1 MTECAGVEPEPVET
15 EETGEPAPE
24 EAEPETGGNMGM
36 LLLVLAVAVIGGGAG
51 WYFKIYRPKHEKAAE
66 PEEDYGGELDG
77 YDGGEPYGDEE
88 DDGPPWDEEDD
99 DGEEAGK

>member
-1 MTECAGVEPEPVET
+1 MPRTKKIQDQDNALELETAPKPE
-15 EETGEPAPE
+15 GEAAQQPKRRGRKPKAAAD
-24 EAEPETGGNMGM
+24 AE
-36 LLLVLAVAVIGGGAG
+36 
-51 WYFKIYRPKHEKAAE
+51 KKAAE

-77 YDGGEPYGDEE
+77 YDGGEPYGDEG

>member
-1 MTECAGVEPEPVET
+1 MSRNPWKRRKPGNPPQ
-15 EETGEPAPE
+15 E
-24 EAEPETGGNMGM
+24 EAEPETGSNMGM

-77 YDGGEPYGDEE
+77 YDSGEPYGDETMTAAL
-88 DDGPPWDEEDD
+88 GREDD